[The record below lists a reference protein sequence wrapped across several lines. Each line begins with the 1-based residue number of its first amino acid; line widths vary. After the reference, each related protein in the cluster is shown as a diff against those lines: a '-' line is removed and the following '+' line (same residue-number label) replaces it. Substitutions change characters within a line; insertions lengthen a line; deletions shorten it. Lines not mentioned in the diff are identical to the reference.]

1 MSFQAPPQERAELRS
16 AHLAEVPF
24 TGVALA
30 LYQSLD
36 DAHKAAAL
44 ADLNRPFSAPAGYQC
59 KTNYRRTY
67 LSCAD
72 RDAYD
77 EAYAAFPKLPAEWL
91 LGVRLSPRIQGY
103 LDAEA
108 KQESEDWAREE
119 SRQERV
125 RDERARED
133 K

>member
-1 MSFQAPPQERAELRS
+1 MSALLFPLLRS
-16 AHLAEVPF
+16 LSQDRQRTALENLGTQAF
-24 TGVALA
+24 YVAP
-30 LYQSLD
+30 D
-36 DAHKAAAL
+36 
-44 ADLNRPFSAPAGYQC
+44 GYQC
-59 KTNYRRTY
+59 KTYPHRTY

-91 LGVRLSPRIQGY
+91 LGIRLSPRIQGY

-108 KQESEDWAREE
+108 KQESDDWAREE

-125 RDERARED
+125 RDERAKED

>member
-1 MSFQAPPQERAELRS
+1 MSFQATPQESAESLRS

-24 TGVALA
+24 AGLA
-30 LYQSLD
+30 RSLFESLD
-36 DAHKAAAL
+36 PAHKAAAL
-44 ADLNRPFSAPAGYQC
+44 ADLNRGQVGYQC

-72 RDAYD
+72 RDAFD

-91 LGVRLSPRIQGY
+91 LGIRLSPRIQGY

-108 KQESEDWAREE
+108 RQESDDWAREE

-125 RDERARED
+125 LDERARED
-133 K
+133 L